1 MGLFTE
7 ILLLPFAP
15 VRGTLWIAD
24 QVAREAERQ
33 ARDPR
38 RAQARLAA
46 LHRALDEGAIDEAT
60 FEKEEDRLLRLLE
73 DPVRRVG
80 GRPLTAPAVTRTPE
94 GLR

>member
-24 QVAREAERQ
+24 QVAREAERP

-38 RAQARLAA
+38 QVQAGLAA
-46 LHRALDEGAIDEAT
+46 FAPCPGRGR
-60 FEKEEDRLLRLLE
+60 DRR
-73 DPVRRVG
+73 G
-80 GRPLTAPAVTRTPE
+80 GWTAAWTTCAPST
-94 GLR
+94 G